1 MGERPGHKHVGS
13 YYPCPTA
20 LHTDSFL
27 AGACKAEV
35 MFKKD
40 AQKRSMIC
48 HLLAFSGGSTEAA
61 LIVRC
66 TLSIS
71 SAQYPEDCTDSLA
84 AARGTEAAG
93 TGGYL
98 QNRSVCETWRE

>member
-1 MGERPGHKHVGS
+1 MVVMRERPGHKDVGS
-13 YYPCPTA
+13 YCPCPMA
-20 LHTDSFL
+20 LHTDTFL
-27 AGACKAEV
+27 AGACKAE
-35 MFKKD
+35 MMSKKD
-40 AQKRSMIC
+40 AHKRNMIC
-48 HLLAFSGGSTEAA
+48 HLLTFSVGSTESA

-98 QNRSVCETWRE
+98 QD